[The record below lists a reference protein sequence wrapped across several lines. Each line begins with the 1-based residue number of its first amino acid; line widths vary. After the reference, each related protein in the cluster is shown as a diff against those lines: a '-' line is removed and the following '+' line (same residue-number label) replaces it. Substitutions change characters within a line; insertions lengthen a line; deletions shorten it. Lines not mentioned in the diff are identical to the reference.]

1 MLGLKESDADTYAQL
16 TTRSLR
22 PVGPTDSGLANQ
34 QMGQIFSRPPGNRD
48 LFWLVPPA
56 VEARR
61 RRRHRRRRK
70 ARNQSNF
77 KPSSNGS
84 RRNGRTKHPT
94 TCCHEASFW
103 PDYSMPTSPFNLE
116 QDPTHWSV
124 MPDLTQPADAARGPL
139 NTWIIEDVQVRK
151 VIHIDKP
158 DGPSSYMPSSPPF
171 PPPNT
176 NPTTAAASGTVP
188 SAFPTPSAQNSNSS
202 TKCRTTSAPRAMPPT
217 GSCTVCKD
225 HHFHPARAALHPQI
239 PTANNADRTTTTSRV
254 TSATLGLD
262 PSSYYR
268 DRVQDATDSLE
279 RQALRE
285 QQRREAELREERE
298 RERRVRLELER
309 ERARLEVERA
319 AAVAEEVRRVRER
332 LERERAEAAERER
345 AAREQA
351 AREAEVKTQTKQRE
365 LEAAAARARR
375 ARELEDAAVAR
386 AVEESILS
394 EAARSLKVAAEEEE
408 RGRKRVAA
416 AAAAAARE
424 KAMMEAEAVAMEER
438 LWRLVGRKQEWG
450 GLRMAGGLAEH
461 GGLFGPALRPLGPRL
476 ADLRTLDDHGGKHM
490 PSSPSAASPLA
501 GCAGHK
507 GPVRQSSESTWANSP
522 TSISSGPTLRASS
535 STSEAFGLGP
545 WDRELDIGRLG
556 ETEAH
561 IWRNGRE
568 DGWGWRETTTERHE
582 TIICREEG
590 RNGVGCCCRDVS
602 KPTSGFL

>member
-1 MLGLKESDADTYAQL
+1 
-16 TTRSLR
+16 
-22 PVGPTDSGLANQ
+22 
-34 QMGQIFSRPPGNRD
+34 
-48 LFWLVPPA
+48 
-56 VEARR
+56 
-61 RRRHRRRRK
+61 
-70 ARNQSNF
+70 
-77 KPSSNGS
+77 
-84 RRNGRTKHPT
+84 
-94 TCCHEASFW
+94 
-103 PDYSMPTSPFNLE
+103 MPTSPFNLQ

-124 MPDLTQPADAARGPL
+124 MPELTQSADAARGPL

-151 VIHIDKP
+151 VFHIDQP
-158 DGPSSYMPSSPPF
+158 DGPSSYMPSPP
-171 PPPNT
+171 PLRPPNT
-176 NPTTAAASGTVP
+176 NTPTAAASGTIP
-188 SAFPTPSAQNSNSS
+188 SAFPTPSGRNNNSS
-202 TKCRTTSAPRAMPPT
+202 TKCRTTSTPGAIPPT

-254 TSATLGLD
+254 ASATLGLD

-285 QQRREAELREERE
+285 QQRREAELREER
-298 RERRVRLELER
+298 
-309 ERARLEVERA
+309 RARLELARQRERERLEKERA

-345 AAREQA
+345 AVREQT
-351 AREAEVKTQTKQRE
+351 AREAELKTQTKQRE

-394 EAARSLKVAAEEEE
+394 EAARSLKAAAEEEE
-408 RGRKRVAA
+408 RERKRVAA

-424 KAMMEAEAVAMEER
+424 RAMMEAEAVAMEGR
-438 LWRLVGRKQEWG
+438 LWRWVEGKQEWG
-450 GLRMAGGLAEH
+450 GPRMAGGLAEH
-461 GGLFGPALRPLGPRL
+461 CGLFGSALRPLGPRL
-476 ADLRTLDDHGGKHM
+476 AGVWTLDDHGEKHT
-490 PSSPSAASPLA
+490 PSSPSAASPLT

-507 GPVRQSSESTWANSP
+507 GPVRQSSESTWADSP
-522 TSISSGPTLRASS
+522 TSISSGPTLRAGSS
-535 STSEAFGLGP
+535 ASDACGFGP
-545 WDRELDIGRLG
+545 WDRDIDIGRLG

-561 IWRNGRE
+561 IRCNGRE
-568 DGWGWRETTTERHE
+568 DGRGWRETTTERRE